1 MAKIVS
7 AYAVPHTPS
16 FVAEQHGHAPTTG
29 AIEFFGRIAD
39 HFGRVKPDILVMIQN
54 DHFNTFFLDNWPT
67 FAIGLAS
74 DAAGPSDQTPDMPPY
89 KLRLNVDLAQH
100 IHNSCVRAEF
110 DLASSQELS
119 LDHAVL
125 VPLHFMM
132 PEMQLPIVP
141 IYVNCLVPPLP
152 TASRCHLLGKAIGAA
167 IRAWR
172 SDKRIAVIASGSLS
186 LEVGGPRIEPGK
198 TFGVPDKAWA
208 SWVLEKVT
216 SGQID
221 NLVAASSP
229 ERMFAAGNVGGEVLN
244 WITLM
249 GAVGTPSPDLII
261 EQPDLGNAFV
271 AWTGIDH
278 E

>member
-1 MAKIVS
+1 
-7 AYAVPHTPS
+7 
-16 FVAEQHGHAPTTG
+16 
-29 AIEFFGRIAD
+29 
-39 HFGRVKPDILVMIQN
+39 MIQN